1 MATLATSNNSNRRS
15 SSRSMSIKSGMTMG
29 TTASCEVDADIFNQN
44 YRTLELS
51 IQNLSQQK
59 EKVVRDIRNKN
70 IQIDFTRR
78 KFQTIESSLNIRES
92 FLLERK
98 QDYTQDEL
106 DLEQAHA
113 QLEEIEGKQYDTL
126 QEIEDLKLELDDTY
140 SKIAV
145 EMNEEIKV
153 SPIRNDIPL
162 LTASIEFLTN
172 SIRNRSIHLLQKEE
186 IISQKGKELEDIVKE
201 ENELKKNKQNL
212 DKQINQ
218 IDERRVHTTH
228 ILTEPIETLDY
239 EEQTVQS
246 LESDLQSIQEKY
258 IAVVNET
265 GIEDPGALVAQ
276 IERLEQQNIKRRT
289 LFTRHKDAITAQ
301 TTILEKKLSENE
313 REREKLENAKAKR
326 AVEEMKKKEK
336 ERKLH
341 EQNQLQDVN
350 PQTLMEK
357 IEQSQKEKQAKIDQI
372 TQQLDEVEKTYQ
384 QIRKQKEE
392 RWQRKMKRID
402 TYTRRLNKKEGI
414 DLNINE
420 MTEKVDDLKQQ
431 LATYTQQVEQLKR
444 RKKASLSFKAQNN
457 EITQNLQSFNEA
469 LESKKQKLDIQQGLI
484 EDRKDALKDRTH
496 EVNQIEK
503 EVDETQ
509 RRTSELES
517 EVDNLQTKINQV
529 VAQMNEETEKLDTIL
544 ASIPKVSP

>member
-1 MATLATSNNSNRRS
+1 
-15 SSRSMSIKSGMTMG
+15 MSIKSGMTMG

-246 LESDLQSIQEKY
+246 LESDLQIIQEKY

-301 TTILEKKLSENE
+301 TAILEKKLSENE

-372 TQQLDEVEKTYQ
+372 TQQLDDVEKTYQ